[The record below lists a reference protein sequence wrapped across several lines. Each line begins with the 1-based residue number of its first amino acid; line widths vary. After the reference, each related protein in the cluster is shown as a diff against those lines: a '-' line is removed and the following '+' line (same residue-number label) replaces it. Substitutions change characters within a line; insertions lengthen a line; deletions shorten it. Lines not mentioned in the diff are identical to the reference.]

1 MMVERTMTDIEN
13 TAVPAKEKA
22 AKRPLPISL
31 PGLLLLGPK
40 QELIACNS
48 EAVNILIYPNKP
60 GKPRDLR
67 ELVASKIPIDRFMAA
82 GELKTIEFISGRRRY
97 QCSAHRL
104 EIHGHNPVTTTF
116 LLYRTPSPE
125 VILCGISARY
135 NLTARERE
143 MTGHLLHGLTSKEI
157 AQQMSISPNTVK
169 AFMRLVMTKMGVTT
183 RAGIVGR
190 MAGVDLE
197 PDHLLGDKRY

>member
-1 MMVERTMTDIEN
+1 MTD
-13 TAVPAKEKA
+13 VQKKSA
-22 AKRPLPISL
+22 AAPNSQPTKRQALPISL

-40 QELIACNS
+40 RDLIACNS

-60 GKPRDLR
+60 GKTSDLR
-67 ELVASKIPIDRFMAA
+67 ALVAAKIPLDKFTTVGGMQ
-82 GELKTIEFISGRRRY
+82 TVEFTSGKRRY
-97 QCSAHRL
+97 RCTSHTL
-104 EIHGHNPVTTTF
+104 EIHGHNPVTTAF
-116 LLYRTPSPE
+116 LLHRCPSPE
-125 VILCGISARY
+125 VMLCGISTRY

-143 MTGHLLHGLTSKEI
+143 TTGHLLKGLTSKEI
-157 AQQMSISPNTVK
+157 AQQMNISPNTVK

>member
-1 MMVERTMTDIEN
+1 MKVDKTMTELEN
-13 TAVPAKEKA
+13 KTTSTPNDKGI
-22 AKRPLPISL
+22 KRQTMPISL

-40 QELIACNS
+40 QELIACNA
-48 EAVNILIYPNKP
+48 EAVNILMYPNKP

-67 ELVASKIPIDRFMAA
+67 ELVASKIPIDQFMAA
-82 GELKTIEFISGRRRY
+82 SELKTIDFISGRRRY
-97 QCSAHRL
+97 QCTAHRL

-116 LLYRTPSPE
+116 LLHRAPSAE
-125 VILCGISARY
+125 VILRGISARY

-157 AQQMSISPNTVK
+157 AQQMNISPNTVK

-190 MAGVDLE
+190 LAGVD
-197 PDHLLGDKRY
+197 

>member
-1 MMVERTMTDIEN
+1 MKVDKTMTELEN
-13 TAVPAKEKA
+13 KTTPSPNDKA
-22 AKRPLPISL
+22 IKRQTMPISL

-40 QELIACNS
+40 QELIACNA
-48 EAVNILIYPNKP
+48 EAVNILMYPNKP

-67 ELVASKIPIDRFMAA
+67 ELVAAKIPIDQFMAA
-82 GELKTIEFISGRRRY
+82 SELKTIDFISGRRRY
-97 QCSAHRL
+97 QCTAHRL

-116 LLYRTPSPE
+116 LLHRAPSAE
-125 VILCGISARY
+125 VILRGISARY

-157 AQQMSISPNTVK
+157 AQQMNISPNTVK

-190 MAGVDLE
+190 LAGVD
-197 PDHLLGDKRY
+197 